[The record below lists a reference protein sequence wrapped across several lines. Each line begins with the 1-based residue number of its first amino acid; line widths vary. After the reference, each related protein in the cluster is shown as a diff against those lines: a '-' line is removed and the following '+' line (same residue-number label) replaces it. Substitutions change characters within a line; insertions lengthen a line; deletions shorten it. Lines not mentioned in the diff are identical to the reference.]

1 MTKTAI
7 LRLAFTLAAV
17 ITAAAVS
24 SSARAGADPKGPET
38 AGNTTPTV
46 TSPDS
51 RPTREKKRET
61 YPFRGVVGAIDV
73 SARTLTLEGKQTR
86 RVIHFTETTR
96 VEKHGKV
103 GLFEDLKVGETVGGT
118 LKKDPSGREEALLV
132 RVGPKAETPGTG
144 REATSSRTTAG
155 REAVE

>member
-7 LRLAFTLAAV
+7 LRLAFTLAAA

-24 SSARAGADPKGPET
+24 SSARAGADAKGPET
-38 AGNTTPTV
+38 AENATPTV
-46 TSPDS
+46 TAPDS
-51 RPTREKKRET
+51 RPTKGKKRET

-86 RVIHFTETTR
+86 RVIYVTEMTR
-96 VEKHGKV
+96 VEKHGKAGV
-103 GLFEDLKVGETVGGT
+103 FEDLKVGETIGGT

-144 REATSSRTTAG
+144 RESASARTTAG